1 MQSTDVPITND
12 VPITKHWIIILS
24 LALLAAACVALLGVT
39 SAQAQTTSGVIEGT
53 VEDANGGKL
62 PNAVVKATNN
72 NGQSTQIVS
81 DSEGNFRL
89 LNLTFGKYRVEVTLN
104 NFGKKTFNEVTVEPV
119 NVAKLTV
126 VLSPNA
132 LAESVSIMSEGQLL
146 QTENATQAATL
157 SSKELTELPT
167 ASRNITHLIVAE
179 PGVSAPLPD
188 RTGSGLNIATTPGTQ
203 EQDSAQSLNP
213 SVNGARPTNNSLR
226 LNGVDSTN
234 LLSRTGG
241 LGSNLIVPLDSLE
254 VVSVQSALYNSPTGR
269 NGGGNIELVTRNGTN
284 QFRGSAAHF
293 LQNEKFNANEFFLNR
308 GGTARPNFRRN
319 ETSVAFGGPVIKDKL
334 FFFANVQRTQFLSGY
349 ASNATARVG
358 LPVGLTDT
366 RTRESIAGVLNNYL
380 ANGQADNNTFAA
392 NFLTRLRAFPADQ
405 QPGLF
410 QKFFGTAN
418 PNTANLAFRQM
429 TANDVNP
436 VAVNIL
442 NAKRNGQFL
451 IPSPAASLVI
461 LPGNGAFGRE
471 QFLQQVIPTGV
482 NSWAGVGAL
491 QWTPRE
497 KDRFRLN
504 YNNSNSNVVEA
515 FGWADSS
522 PSPTDGQTK
531 GWSTSLSHQHTFS
544 NSLINDLRLGFFD
557 LSNNRLSQFKD
568 IRNSTLGI
576 FNPLEQLGGL
586 AALMPTIDIT
596 TQFGSGGIG
605 NAWDFYDRQKVY
617 NVINTLSYVRD
628 NHTFQFGGEYRRMNL
643 TGEFQSRTNGDLDY
657 DTWALFFTGH
667 GAAGGGSDLDQGD
680 TRRNMTAQDISGY
693 VHDDFKFRKGLTL
706 NLGMRYDFFGNFTD
720 SDGRL
725 GTFITDALAKETG
738 LPYGYQVPSNSQ
750 IFKPGFKPLDI
761 GLYVEPNTPIDL
773 RLINKAKYESTL
785 APDYNN
791 FAPRVGFA
799 WNPSFLPK
807 FVVRGGYSIFY
818 ERTSASYKVDLQ
830 RAAPF
835 FVYQNVPAPL
845 DMVNPYPRLNINP
858 FVLPF
863 NVAIARNANGTPR
876 WIRGDGKDFPAN
888 EPFGAKSNVYI
899 HPNIKAPYMQQWSLN
914 TQYELMK
921 GIALDVRYVGSRGV
935 GLVGRF
941 NVAQAIDPRATAVNG
956 FTNIRD
962 NNRSTAN
969 PDGALINPDF
979 FVPSQFLGLSRAG
992 GFVQVANVGHS
1003 IYHSA
1008 QVDVKGRMAKRGIWN
1023 VAYTFSKS
1031 LDNLSSDTTQAQ
1043 HDNTRLFL
1051 NRGRSDFDRPH
1062 RLNASFVFD
1071 LPGVKGGQQFVNTL
1085 TNGWRFSGLLTL
1097 QTGSPF
1103 TVLGAA
1109 ARNAYQFQV
1118 SSVRPSLA
1126 PGRTIESAIK
1136 SGSVQDRLGYGT
1148 TDQYFD
1154 PTAFINSE
1162 DRWGNVGRNT
1172 LRGPIQR
1179 QMDIS
1184 LSKTTKFRESLGLE
1198 FRWEMF
1204 NFTNT
1209 PSFGNPSS
1217 TLAAG
1222 GTCIPSPS
1230 RVCDPTTTTA
1240 IGTIG
1245 RITTTIGGPRT
1256 MQASLKL
1263 TF

>member
-1 MQSTDVPITND
+1 MQG
-12 VPITKHWIIILS
+12 K
-24 LALLAAACVALLGVT
+24 LLASVFLIFFYLLPVNLL
-39 SAQAQTTSGVIEGT
+39 AQTTTATLNGS
-53 VEDANGGKL
+53 VEDLSGGRL
-62 PNAVVKATNN
+62 PGAKVAAINLATN
-72 NGQSTQIVS
+72 QQREIVANT
-81 DSEGNFRL
+81 DGEFAFV
-89 LNLTFGKYRVEVTLN
+89 NLDLGKYRVEISLNGFGKRTFNNVTLDPS
-104 NFGKKTFNEVTVEPV
+104 TPV
-119 NVAKLTV
+119 NLKVA
-126 VLSPNA
+126 LSPTA
-132 LAESVSIMSEGQLL
+132 LTETVNVMSEGQLL
-146 QTENATQAATL
+146 QTENSTQAATL
-157 SSKELTELPT
+157 TSKELTELPT
-167 ASRNITHLIVAE
+167 PSRNVTHLIVAE

-188 RTGSGLNIATTPGTQ
+188 RTGAGLNIATTPGTQ
-203 EQDSAQSLNP
+203 DQDSVQSLNP
-213 SVNGARPTNNSLR
+213 SINGARPTNNSLR
-226 LNGVDSTN
+226 LNGVDGTN
-234 LLSRTGG
+234 LLNRGGG
-241 LGSNLIVPLDSLE
+241 LGNNLIVPLDSLE

-269 NGGGNIELVTRNGTN
+269 NGGGNIELVTRAGTN
-284 QFRGSAAHF
+284 QFHGSAAHF
-293 LQNEKFNANEFFLNR
+293 LQNEKLNANEFFLNR
-308 GGTARPNFRRN
+308 GGTERPEFRRN
-319 ETSVAFGGPVIKDKL
+319 ETSVTFGGPVIKDKL
-334 FFFANVQRTQFLSGY
+334 FFFAAVQRTDFLSGY

-366 RTRESIAGVLNNYL
+366 RTRETIAQVLNNYL
-380 ANGQADNNTFAA
+380 ANGQTDNNTFAA
-392 NFLTRLRAFPADQ
+392 NFLTRLRAFPAEQ
-405 QPGLF
+405 QAGLF
-410 QKFFGTAN
+410 QKFFGTAS
-418 PNTANLAFRQM
+418 PNAANLTFRQM
-429 TANDVNP
+429 TANDINP
-436 VAVNIL
+436 VAINIL

-451 IPSPAASLVI
+451 IPTPAANLAV

-471 QFLQQVIPTGV
+471 LFLQQVIPTQV
-482 NSWAGVGAL
+482 KSWAGVGSL
-491 QWTPRE
+491 HWTPRE

-544 NSLINDLRLGFFD
+544 NTLINDLRLGFFD

-568 IRNSTLGI
+568 IKNSTLGI
-576 FNPLEQLGGL
+576 YNPLEQLGGL

-617 NVINTLSYVRD
+617 NFVNTLSYVR
-628 NHTFQFGGEYRRMNL
+628 NKHTFQFGAEYRRMNL

-693 VHDDFKFRKGLTL
+693 VHDDFKVRRGLTL

-725 GTFITDALAKETG
+725 GTFITEALAKETG
-738 LPYGYQVPSNSQ
+738 LPVGYQVPANSL

-761 GLYVEPNTPIDL
+761 GLYVEPGTPIDL
-773 RLINKAKYESTL
+773 RQINKAKYESTL

-799 WNPSFLPK
+799 WQPAKLQK
-807 FVVRGGYSIFY
+807 LVLRGGYSVFY

-835 FVYQNVPAPL
+835 FVFQNVPAPA
-845 DMVNPYPRLNINP
+845 DMANPYPRLNINP
-858 FVLPF
+858 FQLPF

-876 WIRGDGKDFPAN
+876 WIRGDGKEFPAT

-914 TQYELMK
+914 TQYEVVK
-921 GIALDVRYVGSRGV
+921 GIALDLRYVGSRGV

-941 NVAQAIDPRATAVNG
+941 NVAQAVDPRVTPVNG

-962 NNRSTAN
+962 NNKSTTN

-979 FVPSQFLGLSRAG
+979 FVPSEFLGLSRAG

-1003 IYHSA
+1003 TYHSA
-1008 QVDVKGRMAKRGIWN
+1008 QVDVKGRMSRRALWN

-1031 LDNLSSDTTQAQ
+1031 IDNLSSDTEQAQ

-1051 NRGRSDFDRPH
+1051 NRGVSNFDRPH
-1062 RLNASFVFD
+1062 RLTASYVID
-1071 LPGVKGGQQFVNTL
+1071 LPGVNSNQPLLKVL
-1085 TNGWRFSGLLTL
+1085 TNGWRFSGLLTR
-1097 QTGSPF
+1097 QSGSPF
-1103 TVLGAA
+1103 TVLAAA

-1118 SSVRPSLA
+1118 ASVRPSFA
-1126 PGRTIESAIK
+1126 PGRTLESAIK
-1136 SGSVQDRLGYGT
+1136 SGRVQDRLGFGT

-1162 DRWGNVGRNT
+1162 DQWGTVGRNT
-1172 LRGPIQR
+1172 LRGPRQT

-1184 LSKTTKFRESLGLE
+1184 LSKTTKLRESIGLE

-1204 NFTNT
+1204 NVSNT
-1209 PSFGNPSS
+1209 PIFGNPSA
-1217 TLAAG
+1217 TLAGG
-1222 GTCIPSPS
+1222 GTCVPSPS
-1230 RVCDPTTTTA
+1230 RQCDPATTTA
-1240 IGTIG
+1240 YGTIG
-1245 RITTTIGGPRT
+1245 RISSTIGGPRT
-1256 MQASLKL
+1256 MQGSLKL

>member
-1 MQSTDVPITND
+1 MSTTCQSIVVNLLFVLLFASGSPAQSTNGMLEGIVQDGSGGVLPGATIRVQNED
-12 VPITKHWIIILS
+12 TKQTLQT
-24 LALLAAACVALLGVT
+24 VT
-39 SAQAQTTSGVIEGT
+39 DAEGR
-53 VEDANGGKL
+53 
-62 PNAVVKATNN
+62 
-72 NGQSTQIVS
+72 
-81 DSEGNFRL
+81 FRL
-89 LNLTFGKYRVEVTLN
+89 LSLPFGKYQVETTLTGFAKNRVLSV
-104 NFGKKTFNEVTVEPV
+104 VIEPA
-119 NVAKLTV
+119 NPTKLTLTLFPAGLTETV
-126 VLSPNA
+126 NIA
-132 LAESVSIMSEGQLL
+132 ADGQLL
-146 QTENATQAATL
+146 QTENSTQAATL
-157 SSKELTELPT
+157 TSKELTSLPT

-188 RTGSGLNIATTPGTQ
+188 RTGAGLNIATTPGAQ
-203 EQDSAQSLNP
+203 AEDSVQSLNP
-213 SVNGARPTNNSLR
+213 SINGARPTNNSLR
-226 LNGVDSTN
+226 LNGVDGTN
-234 LLSRTGG
+234 LLNRGGG
-241 LGSNLIVPLDSLE
+241 LGNNLIVPLDSLE

-269 NGGGNIELVTRNGTN
+269 NGGGNIEIVTKSGTN
-284 QFRGSAAHF
+284 GFHGSAAHF
-293 LQNEKFNANEFFLNR
+293 LQNEKLNANEFFLNR
-308 GGTARPNFRRN
+308 GGTARPKFRRN
-319 ETSVAFGGPVIKDKL
+319 ETSATFGGPILKDKL
-334 FFFANVQRTQFLSGY
+334 FFFAAVQRTGFLSGY

-366 RTRESIAGVLNNYL
+366 RTRESIAGVLNQYL

-405 QPGLF
+405 QAGLF
-410 QKFFGTAN
+410 QKFFGTAT
-418 PNTANLAFRQM
+418 PNAANLQFRQM
-429 TANDVNP
+429 TANDINP
-436 VAVNIL
+436 VALNIL

-451 IPSPAASLVI
+451 IPTPSPNLRI

-471 QFLQQVIPTGV
+471 QFLQQVIPTEV
-482 NSWAGVGAL
+482 KSWAGVGSL
-491 QWTPRE
+491 HWTPRE

-544 NSLINDLRLGFFD
+544 NNLVNDLRLGFFD

-568 IRNSTLGI
+568 IKNSTLGI

-617 NVINTLSYVRD
+617 NIINTLSYVRG
-628 NHTFQFGGEYRRMNL
+628 NHGLQFGGEYRRMNL

-680 TRRNMTAQDISGY
+680 TRRNMTAQDISWY
-693 VHDDFKFRKGLTL
+693 IHDDFKVRRGLTL
-706 NLGMRYDFFGNFTD
+706 NLGLRYDFFGQFTD

-725 GTFITDALAKETG
+725 GTFITEALSKETG
-738 LPYGYQVPSNSQ
+738 LPVGYQVPSNSQ

-761 GLYVEPNTPIDL
+761 GLYVEPGTPIDL
-773 RLINKAKYESTL
+773 RLINKAKYESSL

-791 FAPRVGFA
+791 FAPRLGFA
-799 WNPSFLPK
+799 WNPARFSK
-807 FVVRGGYSIFY
+807 FVLRGGYSIFY

-845 DMVNPYPRLNINP
+845 DMANPYPRLNINP
-858 FVLPF
+858 FQLPF

-914 TQYELMK
+914 TQYEIVK

-935 GLVGRF
+935 GLIGRF
-941 NVAQAIDPRATAVNG
+941 NVAQAIDPRVTAVNG

-962 NNRSTAN
+962 NNKTTTN

-1003 IYHSA
+1003 TYHSA
-1008 QVDVKGRMAKRGIWN
+1008 QVDVKGRMSKRAIWN

-1031 LDNLSSDTTQAQ
+1031 IDNLSSDTDQAQ

-1051 NRGRSDFDRPH
+1051 NRGVSNFDRPH
-1062 RLNASFVFD
+1062 RLTAAYVLD
-1071 LPGVKGGQQFVNTL
+1071 LPGTRGEMKFFNAL
-1085 TNGWRFSGLLTL
+1085 TDGWRFSGLLTM
-1097 QTGSPF
+1097 QAGSPF
-1103 TVLGAA
+1103 TLLGNA
-1109 ARNAYQFQV
+1109 ARNAYQYQV
-1118 SSVRPSLA
+1118 SNVRPSLA
-1126 PGRTIESAIK
+1126 PGRTMESAIK
-1136 SGSVQDRLGYGT
+1136 SGRVQDRLGYGT

-1162 DRWGNVGRNT
+1162 DSWGNVGRNT
-1172 LRGPIQR
+1172 LRGPRQT

-1184 LSKTTKFRESLGLE
+1184 LSKTTKLREALGLE

-1204 NFTNT
+1204 NLTNT
-1209 PSFGNPSS
+1209 PIFANPSA

-1222 GTCIPSPS
+1222 GTCVPSPS
-1230 RVCDPTTTTA
+1230 RSCAAGTTTA
-1240 IGTIG
+1240 YGTIG

-1256 MQASLKL
+1256 MQGSLKL

>member
-1 MQSTDVPITND
+1 MQQIKGELRLRVAAI
-12 VPITKHWIIILS
+12 VLLS
-24 LALLAAACVALLGVT
+24 LMGVALVAWLGVVVGDAKSQAAAISGSVEDGNGGRLPGAGVSAVNEATGTRAQAVSNGEGEFQLLA
-39 SAQAQTTSGVIEGT
+39 
-53 VEDANGGKL
+53 L
-62 PNAVVKATNN
+62 PV
-72 NGQSTQIVS
+72 G
-81 DSEGNFRL
+81 R
-89 LNLTFGKYRVEVTLN
+89 YRIEVTLN
-104 NFGKKTFNEVTVEPV
+104 GFGKKVFTGVQADAVSPV
-119 NVAKLTV
+119 NLKV
-126 VLSPNA
+126 VLTPSTV
-132 LAESVSIMSEGQLL
+132 AEIVNISSEGQLL
-146 QTENATQAATL
+146 QTENSTQAATL
-157 SSKELTELPT
+157 TAKELTELPT
-167 ASRNITHLIVAE
+167 ASRNVTHLIVAE

-188 RTGSGLNIATTPGTQ
+188 RTGAGLNIATTPGAQ
-203 EQDSAQSLNP
+203 VEDSAQSLNP
-213 SVNGARPTNNSLR
+213 SINGARPTNNSLR
-226 LNGVDSTN
+226 LNGVDGTN
-234 LLSRTGG
+234 LLNRSGG
-241 LGSNLIVPLDSLE
+241 LGNNLIVPLDSLE

-269 NGGGNIELVTRNGTN
+269 NGGGNIELVTRTGTN
-284 QFRGSAAHF
+284 QFHGTAAHF
-293 LQNEKFNANEFFLNR
+293 LQNEKFNANAFFLNR
-308 GGTARPNFRRN
+308 NGNVRPKFRRN
-319 ETSVAFGGPVIKDKL
+319 ETSAAFGGPIIKDKL
-334 FFFANVQRTQFLSGY
+334 FFFASVQRTEFLSGY

-358 LPVGLTDT
+358 LPVGLTDV
-366 RTRESIAGVLNNYL
+366 RTRETIAQVANDYL
-380 ANGQADNNTFAA
+380 RNGQADNAGFAA
-392 NFLTRLRAFPADQ
+392 NFLTRLRAFPAEQ
-405 QPGLF
+405 QAGLF
-410 QKFFGTAN
+410 QKFFGTAT
-418 PNTANLAFRQM
+418 PNANSLQFR
-429 TANDVNP
+429 TLTPADIHP

-451 IPSPAASLVI
+451 IPTPASSLAV

-471 QFLQQVIPTGV
+471 QFLQQVVPTEV
-482 NSWAGVGAL
+482 DSWAGVGSL

-504 YNNSNSNVVEA
+504 YNNSNSNVLEA
-515 FGWADSS
+515 FGWADAS

-544 NSLINDLRLGFFD
+544 ARFVNDLRLGFFD
-557 LSNNRLSQFKD
+557 LSNNRLSRYKD
-568 IRNSTLGI
+568 IKNSTLGI
-576 FNPLEQLGGL
+576 YNPLEQLGGL

-596 TQFGSGGIG
+596 TQFSSGGIG

-617 NVINTLSYVRD
+617 NIVNTLSYVRER
-628 NHTFQFGGEYRRMNL
+628 HAFQFGGEYRRMNL

-680 TRRNMTAQDISGY
+680 TRRNMTAQDISWY
-693 VHDDFKFRKGLTL
+693 AHDDWKVRKGLTL

-725 GTFITDALAKETG
+725 GTFITEALARETG
-738 LPYGYQVPSNSQ
+738 LPVGFQVPANSQ
-750 IFKPGFKPLDI
+750 IFKQGFKPLDI
-761 GLYVEPNTPIDL
+761 GLYVEPGTPIDL
-773 RLINKAKYESTL
+773 RMINKAKTDSSL
-785 APDYNN
+785 FNDANN

-799 WNPSFLPK
+799 WQPRFLPK
-807 FVVRGGYSIFY
+807 FVLRGGYSIFY

-835 FVYQNVPAPL
+835 FIYQNVPAPV
-845 DMVNPYPRLNINP
+845 DMANPYPRLNINP
-858 FVLPF
+858 FQLPF

-876 WIRGDGKDFPAN
+876 WIRGDGKDFPAS

-914 TQYELMK
+914 TQYEVMR
-921 GIALDVRYVGSRGV
+921 GVALDLRYVGSRGV

-941 NVAQAIDPRATAVNG
+941 NVAQAVDPRVTPVNG
-956 FTNIRD
+956 FTDIRD
-962 NNRSTAN
+962 RNRSTTN

-1003 IYHSA
+1003 IYHSL
-1008 QVDVKGRMAKRGIWN
+1008 QVDVKGRMSRRAIWN

-1031 LDNLSSDTTQAQ
+1031 IDNLSSDTTQAQ

-1051 NRGRSDFDRPH
+1051 NRGLSDFDRPH
-1062 RLNASFVFD
+1062 RLNASFVVD
-1071 LPGVKGGQQFVNTL
+1071 LPGMKSGQPFFNAL

-1097 QTGSPF
+1097 QSGSPF
-1103 TVLGAA
+1103 TILGAA
-1109 ARNAYQFQV
+1109 ARNAYQYQV

-1136 SGSVQDRLGYGT
+1136 DGRVQDRLGFGT

-1162 DRWGNVGRNT
+1162 DQWGNVGRNT
-1172 LRGPIQR
+1172 LRGPNQQ

-1184 LSKTTKFRESLGLE
+1184 VSKTTKLRESLGLE

-1217 TLAAG
+1217 TLAG
-1222 GTCIPSPS
+1222 GGACLPSPS
-1230 RVCDPTTTTA
+1230 RQCAPGTTTA
-1240 IGTIG
+1240 YGTIG
-1245 RITTTIGGPRT
+1245 RISSTIGGPRT
-1256 MQASLKL
+1256 MQGSVRL

>member
-1 MQSTDVPITND
+1 MNRIVFARLFLS
-12 VPITKHWIIILS
+12 ILF
-24 LALLAAACVALLGVT
+24 LIPAIVRG
-39 SAQAQTTSGVIEGT
+39 QNTTAMLNGSIE
-53 VEDANGGKL
+53 DLNGGRL
-62 PNAVVKATNN
+62 PGAKVAAINLATN
-72 NGQSTQIVS
+72 QQREVVS
-81 DSEGNFRL
+81 NSDGEFTFV
-89 LNLTFGKYRVEVTLN
+89 NLDLGKYRVEITLSG
-104 NFGKKTFNEVTVEPV
+104 FGKRIFNNVLLDPSTPVHLKVALSPTALTETV
-119 NVAKLTV
+119 NV
-126 VLSPNA
+126 
-132 LAESVSIMSEGQLL
+132 MSEGQLL
-146 QTENATQAATL
+146 QTENSTQAATL
-157 SSKELTELPT
+157 TAKELTELPT
-167 ASRNITHLIVAE
+167 ASRNVTHLIVTE

-188 RTGSGLNIATTPGTQ
+188 RTGAGLNIATTPGTQ
-203 EQDSAQSLNP
+203 DQDSVQSLNP
-213 SVNGARPTNNSLR
+213 SINGARPTNNSLR
-226 LNGVDSTN
+226 LNGVDGTN
-234 LLSRTGG
+234 LLNRGGG
-241 LGSNLIVPLDSLE
+241 LGNNLIVPLDSLE

-269 NGGGNIELVTRNGTN
+269 NGGGNIELVTRAGTN
-284 QFRGSAAHF
+284 QFHGSAAHF
-293 LQNEKFNANEFFLNR
+293 LQNEKLNANAFFLNR
-308 GGTARPNFRRN
+308 GGTARPKFRRN
-319 ETSVAFGGPVIKDKL
+319 ETSVTFGGPVIKDKL
-334 FFFANVQRTQFLSGY
+334 FFFAAVQRTDFLSGY

-366 RTRESIAGVLNNYL
+366 RTRETIAQVLNNYL
-380 ANGQADNNTFAA
+380 TNGQADNNTFAA
-392 NFLTRLRAFPADQ
+392 NFLTRLRAFPAAQ

-410 QKFFGTAN
+410 QQFFGTTA
-418 PNTANLAFRQM
+418 PNAANLQFRQL
-429 TANDVNP
+429 TANDVHP

-451 IPSPAASLVI
+451 IPTPTAGLRV
-461 LPGNGAFGRE
+461 LPGNGTFGRE
-471 QFLQQVIPTGV
+471 QFLEQVIPTQV
-482 NSWAGVGAL
+482 NSWAGVGSL
-491 QWTPRE
+491 HWTPRE
-497 KDRFRLN
+497 KDRLRLN

-531 GWSTSLSHQHTFS
+531 GWSISLSHQHTFS
-544 NSLINDLRLGFFD
+544 NTLINDLRLGFFD

-568 IRNSTLGI
+568 IKNSTLGI
-576 FNPLEQLGGL
+576 YNPLEQLGGL

-617 NVINTLSYVRD
+617 NFVNTLSYVR
-628 NHTFQFGGEYRRMNL
+628 NKHTFQFGAEYRRMNL

-693 VHDDFKFRKGLTL
+693 VHDDFKIRRGLTL

-725 GTFITDALAKETG
+725 GTFITDALAQETG
-738 LPYGYQVPSNSQ
+738 LPTGYQVPGNSL

-761 GLYVEPNTPIDL
+761 GLYVEPGTPIDL
-773 RLINKAKYESTL
+773 RQINKSKTASTL
-785 APDYNN
+785 FDDFNN
-791 FAPRVGFA
+791 FAPRLGFA
-799 WNPSFLPK
+799 WQPAKLKNL
-807 FVVRGGYSIFY
+807 VLRGGYSVFY

-835 FVYQNVPAPL
+835 FVYQNVPAPV
-845 DMVNPYPRLNINP
+845 DMANPYPRLNINP
-858 FVLPF
+858 FQLPF

-876 WIRGDGKDFPAN
+876 WIRGDGKDFPAS

-914 TQYELMK
+914 TQYEVVK
-921 GIALDVRYVGSRGV
+921 GIALDLRYVGSRGV

-941 NVAQAIDPRATAVNG
+941 NVAQAVDPRVTPVNG

-962 NNRSTAN
+962 NNKSTTN

-979 FVPSQFLGLSRAG
+979 FVPSQFLGLSRSG

-1003 IYHSA
+1003 TYHSA
-1008 QVDVKGRMAKRGIWN
+1008 QVDVKGRMSRRALWN

-1031 LDNLSSDTTQAQ
+1031 LDNLSSDTEQAQ

-1051 NRGRSDFDRPH
+1051 NRGRSNFDRPH
-1062 RLNASFVFD
+1062 RLTASYVID
-1071 LPGVKGGQQFVNTL
+1071 LPGLNSNQAFLKVL
-1085 TNGWRFSGLLTL
+1085 TNGWRFSGLLTR
-1097 QTGSPF
+1097 QSGSPF
-1103 TVLGAA
+1103 TILGAA

-1118 SSVRPSLA
+1118 ASVRPSFA
-1126 PGRTIESAIK
+1126 PGRTLESAIK
-1136 SGSVQDRLGYGT
+1136 SGRVQDRLGFGT

-1162 DRWGNVGRNT
+1162 DQWGTVGRNT
-1172 LRGPIQR
+1172 LRGPRQT

-1184 LSKTTKFRESLGLE
+1184 LSKTTKFRESIGLE

-1209 PSFGNPSS
+1209 PIFGNPSA
-1217 TLAAG
+1217 TLAGG
-1222 GTCIPSPS
+1222 GTCVPSPS
-1230 RVCDPTTTTA
+1230 RQCDPTTTTA
-1240 IGTIG
+1240 YGTIG
-1245 RITTTIGGPRT
+1245 RISSTIGGPRT
-1256 MQASLKL
+1256 MQGSLKI